1 MIFPSISIFDK
12 ELERYMVTVDLV
24 SDGRLLIWT
33 RPMSEKMAKKYIKY
47 NKRIFDESGID
58 VRFRLVDVE
67 SVYDAIKNLP
77 SLPYED
83 PLTII

>member
-1 MIFPSISIFDK
+1 MIYPSISIFDK
-12 ELERYMVTVDLV
+12 ELERYMVIVDLV

-47 NKRIFDESGID
+47 YNRLFYKSGVD
-58 VRFRLVDVE
+58 VRCRLVDVE
-67 SVYDAIKNLP
+67 SVYDAIKDLP

-83 PLTII
+83 PVLIL